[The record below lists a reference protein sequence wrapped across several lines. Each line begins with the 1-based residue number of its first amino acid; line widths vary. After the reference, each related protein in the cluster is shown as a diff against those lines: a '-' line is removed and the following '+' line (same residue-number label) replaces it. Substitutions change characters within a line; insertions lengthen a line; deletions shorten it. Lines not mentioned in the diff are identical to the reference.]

1 MWNEIQ
7 NFVGFMI
14 LQYLSYHFNVFDNF
28 PIVFYTPLYLNING
42 KAFYNIE
49 NTFFLWKSYKHKRLA
64 LNQILFLEY
73 KLERCFLIGLFV
85 SKSVFY

>member
-1 MWNEIQ
+1 MRENNKEIIIMWNEIQ

-49 NTFFLWKSYKHKRLA
+49 NTFFYENLT
-64 LNQILFLEY
+64 NTN
-73 KLERCFLIGLFV
+73 V
-85 SKSVFY
+85 